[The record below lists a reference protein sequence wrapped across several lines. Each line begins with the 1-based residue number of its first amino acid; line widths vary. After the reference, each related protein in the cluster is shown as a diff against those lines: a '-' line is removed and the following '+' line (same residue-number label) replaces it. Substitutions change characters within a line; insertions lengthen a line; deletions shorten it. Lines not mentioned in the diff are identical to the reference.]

1 MPLMFVMWLA
11 TLGLAGV
18 AWWLIDDAS
27 ELRGELPQ
35 LQLRFERMQ
44 TGGSVIATQQHMPS
58 AQELAE
64 TRERV
69 AKINAAAQTK
79 GLPTSALLTEL
90 EKQLPPAA
98 WLTSFHHRATEGE
111 VLLLASAA
119 NADPLSAFLLK
130 LEQNPLFDQVMLM
143 RELHPPGAGQPG
155 VQFEIRLKVRS

>member
-1 MPLMFVMWLA
+1 MPLMLAMWLA
-11 TLGLAGV
+11 ALALAGA
-18 AWWLIDDAS
+18 AWWLIDDAA

-35 LQLRFERMQ
+35 LRLRFERIE
-44 TGGSVIATQQHMPS
+44 TDGSVVATQQYMPS
-58 AQELAE
+58 AQALAE

-79 GLPTSALLTEL
+79 GLPTSTLLTEL

-98 WLTSFHHRATEGE
+98 WLTSFHHRAAEGE
-111 VLLLASAA
+111 VLLVASAA

-130 LEQNPLFDQVMLM
+130 LERNPLFDQVMLM
-143 RELHPPGAGQPG
+143 RELHPTGAGQPG

>member
-1 MPLMFVMWLA
+1 MPLMLVMWLA
-11 TLGLAGV
+11 AFSLAGV

-35 LQLRFERMQ
+35 LQLRFERME
-44 TGGSVIATQQHMPS
+44 TGGGDIATQQPMPS
-58 AQELAE
+58 GQALAE
-64 TRERV
+64 TRERI
-69 AKINAAAQTK
+69 AKINAVAQTK

-119 NADPLSAFLLK
+119 NAEPLSAFLLK
-130 LEQNPLFDQVMLM
+130 LERNLLFDQVMLM
-143 RELHPPGAGQPG
+143 RELHPTGAGQPG